1 MNRRTFLWGLTLGT
15 LVAPLAGEAQQAVKV
30 YRVSLRSRATLR
42 AGSNACLNSPQR

>member
-30 YRVSLRSRATLR
+30 YRIDVLLPLGVTPPILARFLS
-42 AGSNACLNSPQR
+42 GM